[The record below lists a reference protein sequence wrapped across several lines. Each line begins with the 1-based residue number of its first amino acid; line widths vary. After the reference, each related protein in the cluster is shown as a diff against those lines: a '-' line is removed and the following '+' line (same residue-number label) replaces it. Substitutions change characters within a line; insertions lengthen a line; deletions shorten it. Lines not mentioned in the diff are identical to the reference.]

1 MRLKTRIVLLD
12 SLLLLGIAGQW
23 WLVGW
28 RIDRLRDRRKQ
39 ARPWIF
45 LAGTI
50 TISGI
55 AMALTTLVRTGP
67 LEFLTA
73 ILSLIALLAWLALV
87 FIFAASA
94 GQWALRLS
102 RKVGTSN

>member
-1 MRLKTRIVLLD
+1 
-12 SLLLLGIAGQW
+12 
-23 WLVGW
+23 
-28 RIDRLRDRRKQ
+28 
-39 ARPWIF
+39 
-45 LAGTI
+45 
-50 TISGI
+50 
-55 AMALTTLVRTGP
+55 
-67 LEFLTA
+67 LTA